1 MNQENWFKNWF
12 NSPEYHALYS
22 NRDDGEAN
30 EFIKNIINQIQPKK
44 HCKMLDVA
52 CGKGRHSRAL
62 AEFGY
67 DVTGIDLAEQSI
79 QEAKQFETDNLQF
92 FTHDMRLPF
101 WINYFDVA
109 FNLFTSFGYFKTQR
123 EHNNAIR
130 TIAQSL
136 SPNGLFIIDYLNVH
150 YQEKHLQKFLEKKVS
165 DTTFQITKWH
175 TETHFIKQIQI
186 VHPKNG
192 IPRHLSTERV
202 AKFSLGDFVE
212 MLGFQNLQI
221 QDVFGNYNLSKYDL
235 NESPRMIIIAKKM
248 SFK

>member
-1 MNQENWFKNWF
+1 MQQENWFKNWF

-22 NRDDGEAN
+22 NRDEGEASN
-30 EFIKNIINQIQPKK
+30 FINNIITHLQPISKS
-44 HCKMLDVA
+44 KMLDVA
-52 CGKGRHSRAL
+52 CGKGRHSKAL
-62 AEFGY
+62 AELGY
-67 DVTGIDLAEQSI
+67 NVTGIDLAEQSI
-79 QEAKQFETDNLQF
+79 QEAKQVENENLQF

-101 WINYFDVA
+101 WINYFDIA

-136 SPNGLFIIDYLNVH
+136 KPNGILVIDYLNVH
-150 YQEKHLQKFLEKKVS
+150 YQEKKLEKFAEKQVNQ
-165 DTTFQITKWH
+165 TKFQITKWH
-175 TETHFIKQIQI
+175 TESHFIKQIQI
-186 VHPKNG
+186 IHPKNG

-221 QDVFGNYNLSKYDL
+221 QEVFGNYNLGKYDI
-235 NESPRMIIIAKKM
+235 NESPRMIIIAKKQG
-248 SFK
+248 